1 MATTIMTITTLA
13 SGRLT
18 FRRENGLSY
27 NALGPFRLPVEIM
40 LLSLSMMLCMSLVG
54 SRAKALWM
62 ISQRWFKLHNV
73 GPSPHRRSS
82 HAMASDGTRVFVL
95 GGCSKGARA
104 DEIFLIHVFD
114 TKHIKYP
121 DPDPNAVNPN
131 EGTTQLARKSST
143 GPTTQEQPRQPKS
156 SSSEAHGASHLPNA
170 TPAVSGRPAS
180 LQISHERNPGPN
192 GQPSELTGVN
202 SKARHVPEDDSRTE
216 ECST

>member
-1 MATTIMTITTLA
+1 MQRNDGSNFTTWGQVHIE
-13 SGRLT
+13 GRLMPWLLMGHVSSCLGDVQKAHGRMRFPLFT
-18 FRRENGLSY
+18 FLTQVCTSFCHFIWTAFQVENT
-27 NALGPFRLPVEIM
+27 E
-40 LLSLSMMLCMSLVG
+40 
-54 SRAKALWM
+54 
-62 ISQRWFKLHNV
+62 
-73 GPSPHRRSS
+73 
-82 HAMASDGTRVFVL
+82 
-95 GGCSKGARA
+95 
-104 DEIFLIHVFD
+104 
-114 TKHIKYP
+114 HIKYP